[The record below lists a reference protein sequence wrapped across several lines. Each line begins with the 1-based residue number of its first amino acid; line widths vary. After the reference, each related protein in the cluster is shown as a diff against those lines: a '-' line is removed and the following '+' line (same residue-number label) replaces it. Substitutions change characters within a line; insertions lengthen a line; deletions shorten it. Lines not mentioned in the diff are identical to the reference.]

1 VVEPQYV
8 GADASISKA
17 IIGAGDVID
26 GEITGCVF
34 GPGVKV
40 GKGSVIRDSIVMSG
54 TKIGE
59 NCVIEKAII
68 AEDTVIGNNAKIGVG
83 EEAESKLNSSIY
95 GYGLAV
101 IGQGSIIPDG
111 VTIGKNTAIRGETS
125 LEDYPGNELESG
137 GYIIKA
143 GDES

>member
-1 VVEPQYV
+1 M
-8 GADASISKA
+8 ISGEVTSSVL
-17 IIGAGDVID
+17 GAGVEI
-26 GEITGCVF
+26 GE
-34 GPGVKV
+34 
-40 GKGSVIRDSIVMSG
+40 GSVIRDSIVMSG

-95 GYGLAV
+95 GFGLAV
-101 IGQGSIIPDG
+101 IGQGTIIPDG

-143 GDES
+143 GDEA